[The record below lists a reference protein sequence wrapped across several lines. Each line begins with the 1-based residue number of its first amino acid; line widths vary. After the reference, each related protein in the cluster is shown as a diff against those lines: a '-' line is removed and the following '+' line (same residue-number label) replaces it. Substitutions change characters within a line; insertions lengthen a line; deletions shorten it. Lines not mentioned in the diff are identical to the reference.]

1 MFERLFLV
9 IRLETEN
16 IKVGKVERFCIFAE
30 KICDITISSWT
41 ISIILR
47 GSMIYCHTKYE
58 N

>member
-30 KICDITISSWT
+30 KICDITISFILKRSKTRFSMDDT
-41 ISIILR
+41 IGL
-47 GSMIYCHTKYE
+47 
-58 N
+58 